1 MNREEVS
8 RFIDGILDSLKQ
20 MSDQIFDYAELSGEE
35 YRSSALLEDF
45 LESHGFAVERGIA
58 GLPTA
63 FRAVYQ
69 QGEGG
74 PSFGLLAEYDALSMG
89 HGCGHHMQ
97 GPAIAGAALCIRE
110 LAGSRPCRVV
120 VYGTP
125 AEEAIGGKIIMQE
138 KGCFQDI
145 DVALMMH
152 ASPTTCVDVK
162 CMALEDFRVTFRG
175 VSAHAAIAPDKGRS
189 ALDAALLSFQGIEFM
204 REHVPEDTRMHYTI
218 LDAGGPANVVP
229 EKATAEYTLRSY
241 STDTLKG
248 ITSRFYD
255 VIKGA
260 ALMAGVQYD
269 MERDNPFMAKIP
281 CRQLND
287 LVMKYAAAFEAPRL
301 SPPREKTGSTDFG
314 NVMYFVPGTCIRIAF
329 AKETSAA
336 HSQDFLDDGK
346 TENARRAIGLSA
358 KILAAACLE
367 LLEDPAQLTRI
378 REEFDANKKAAA
390 AAAQV

>member
-35 YRSSALLEDF
+35 YQSSALLEDF

-336 HSQDFLDDGK
+336 HSQDFLEDGK

-378 REEFDANKKAAA
+378 QEEFDANKKAAA

>member
-35 YRSSALLEDF
+35 YQSSALLEDF

-162 CMALEDFRVTFRG
+162 CMALEDFRITFRG

-378 REEFDANKKAAA
+378 QEEFDANKKAAA

>member
-35 YRSSALLEDF
+35 YQSSALLEDF

-260 ALMAGVQYD
+260 ALMAGVQSD

>member
-35 YRSSALLEDF
+35 YQSSALLEDF

-145 DVALMMH
+145 DIALMMH

-301 SPPREKTGSTDFG
+301 SPPREKTGSKDFG

>member
-35 YRSSALLEDF
+35 YQSSALLEDF

-378 REEFDANKKAAA
+378 QEEFDANKKAAA

>member
-35 YRSSALLEDF
+35 YQSSALLEDF

-145 DVALMMH
+145 DIALMMH

-346 TENARRAIGLSA
+346 TENARRAISLSA

>member
-20 MSDQIFDYAELSGEE
+20 MSDQIFDYAELSSEE

>member
-1 MNREEVS
+1 MNCEEVS

-110 LAGSRPCRVV
+110 LAGSCPCRVV

-314 NVMYFVPGTCIRIAF
+314 NVMYFVPCTCIRIAF

-378 REEFDANKKAAA
+378 QEEFDANKKAAA

>member
-35 YRSSALLEDF
+35 YQSSALLEDF

-145 DVALMMH
+145 DIALMMH

-378 REEFDANKKAAA
+378 QEEFDANKKAAA

>member
-145 DVALMMH
+145 DIALMMH